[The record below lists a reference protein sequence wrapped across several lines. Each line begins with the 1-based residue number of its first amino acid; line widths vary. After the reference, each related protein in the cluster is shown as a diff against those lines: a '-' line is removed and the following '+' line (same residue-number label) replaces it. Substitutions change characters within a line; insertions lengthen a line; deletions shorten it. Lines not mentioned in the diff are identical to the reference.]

1 MKSYIIIKILFE
13 GFLIKNNLKLNK
25 SQSILF
31 KVSLFMI
38 LFTIL
43 VALSILLSISYI
55 KKSELE
61 KSAFSNSVVIA
72 QKVASE
78 LEQKKIRAKILA
90 MTLAN
95 FGEIMKSDEEYN
107 KIALKKLIDIE
118 GLGKFIAGGGIWP
131 EPFAF
136 NPNKERDSYFF
147 GRNKE
152 ETLSFYNDYN
162 DPTSAGYHH
171 EDWYLPAKNL
181 KETEASWSKS
191 YVDPYSFEPMVT
203 VTIPMYKKEKF
214 IGVSTIDVMLNG
226 IDDFLKESTKES
238 KGYGFL
244 LDSENKFISF
254 PLTKIIQNSDAK
266 GTMFFDEFV
275 KHEQSYTEL
284 NEIIN
289 SNKSSEVKSV
299 IIKNDA
305 LLKTETLANI
315 LYQKDTGWTLVVVI
329 PVSEIL
335 AQSDRTTKSLIAII
349 LPIIALLFLIA
360 YYAIKKMIVTPIM
373 ALSSELENS
382 SDQNTLLKTTKNDE
396 LGVLVY
402 LFNKRTSELM
412 DKTEKLSDLTESL
425 EQKVSERT
433 KELAEINKE
442 VQDSIEYASTIQ
454 RSFLKHSSF
463 IEEKFSDSFV
473 IWQPRDKVGGD
484 LYIYEEAQE
493 GILFGVVDC
502 TGHSVPGGFM
512 TMLAGSIIKKL
523 ATEHFTNPAKLL
535 SELNIAI
542 KQQLSQDEKNSLSDD
557 GLDIGLCYINKEG
570 TILKFAGAK
579 IDLLYFKE
587 NKSYIIKSNKQS
599 IGYKRS
605 KSDYEY
611 TNHEIHIDACEEFY
625 LYTDGI
631 TDQTGGD
638 RNFPYGSKKFKEFIS
653 DIRDKAMKEQR
664 ELILENLSH
673 YQGENTRRDDV
684 TVIGFKIKKGVQA

>member
-1 MKSYIIIKILFE
+1 MIKIFIE
-13 GFLIKNNLKLNK
+13 GFLIKKNLKLKK
-25 SQSILF
+25 SQSMLF

-43 VALSILLSISYI
+43 VFLSIVLSISYI

-61 KSAFSNSVVIA
+61 KSAFSNAVIVS

-95 FGEIMKSDEEYN
+95 FGEIMNDDEAYN
-107 KIALKKLIDIE
+107 KIAVKKLLDIE
-118 GLGKFIAGGGIWP
+118 ELGKFIAGGGIWP
-131 EPFAF
+131 EPFALDK
-136 NPNKERDSYFF
+136 NKERDSYFF
-147 GRNKE
+147 GRNRE
-152 ETLSFYNDYN
+152 GTLSFYNDYN
-162 DPTSAGYHH
+162 NPTSLGYHH
-171 EDWYLPAKNL
+171 EDWYIPAKKL
-181 KETEASWSKS
+181 KEGEAYWSKS

-203 VTIPMYKKEKF
+203 VTIPMYKQEVF

-254 PLTKIIQNSDAK
+254 PLTQKIQNSEAK
-266 GTMFFDEFV
+266 GTLFFDEFV
-275 KHEQSYTEL
+275 KHEQSYAEL
-284 NEIIN
+284 NKIIN
-289 SNKSSEVKSV
+289 SNKSNEAKSV

-349 LPIIALLFLIA
+349 LPIIALLFLVA

-373 ALSSELENS
+373 LLSGELENS
-382 SDQNTLLKTTKNDE
+382 SNQNTLLKTTKNDE

-402 LFNKRTSELM
+402 WFNKKTSELV

-425 EQKVSERT
+425 EQKVKERT
-433 KELAEINKE
+433 QELAEINQE
-442 VQDSIEYASTIQ
+442 LQDSIEYASTIQ
-454 RSFLKHSSF
+454 KSFLKDASY

-512 TMLAGSIIKKL
+512 TMLAGSMIKKL
-523 ATEHFTNPAKLL
+523 ATEYFTNPAKLL

-542 KQQLSQDEKNSLSDD
+542 KQQLAQDTGNSLSDD
-557 GLDIGLCYINKEG
+557 GLDIGLCYINKED
-570 TILKFAGAK
+570 TFLKFAGAK
-579 IDLLYFKE
+579 TDLLYFKD
-587 NKSYIIKSNKQS
+587 NQSYVIKSNKQS

-611 TNHEIHIDACEEFY
+611 TNHEINIDASEEFY

-638 RNFPYGSKKFKEFIS
+638 KNFPYGNKNFKQFIS
-653 DIRDKAMKEQR
+653 DIRDKEMKEQK
-664 ELILENLSH
+664 ELILENLSR

-684 TVIGFKIKKGVQA
+684 TVIGFKIKKGIPA